1 MEYFLTVTE
10 VLWVSTQHG
19 GMRSRNSFLCCFQK
33 EELRLSGFPDLS
45 VITHILLMA
54 RGTLT
59 CPGALQPSLELIPSR
74 VSVQVWLITLQ
85 SHCLPAFL
93 LPNVEGMSFPLDS
106 CHVFHTFD
114 VILFPIVSV
123 HQLAQ
128 NCRQKSRAEPQ
139 NLQNESTE
147 FPSVILGYALD
158 MKIPISLNR
167 DFNSVYLCVCF
178 LMRE

>member
-1 MEYFLTVTE
+1 MGFHPAQRHEKQEFFPLLFPE
-10 VLWVSTQHG
+10 RRAKALRVSW
-19 GMRSRNSFLCCFQK
+19 SLC
-33 EELRLSGFPDLS
+33 DH
-45 VITHILLMA
+45 THTANGPRHSYMS
-54 RGTLT
+54 
-59 CPGALQPSLELIPSR
+59 GALQPSLELIPSR

-147 FPSVILGYALD
+147 FLSVILGYALG

-167 DFNSVYLCVCF
+167 DFNSVYLYVCF
-178 LMRE
+178 LMREWGLL

>member
-1 MEYFLTVTE
+1 MKYFPIVTK
-10 VLWVSTQHG
+10 VLWFSIQHR

-33 EELRLSGFPDLS
+33 EELRLSVFPDLS

-54 RGTLT
+54 WGTHT

-74 VSVQVWLITLQ
+74 ASVQVWLITLQ

-114 VILFPIVSV
+114 VILFPIVFV
-123 HQLAQ
+123 HQLVQ
-128 NCRQKSRAEPQ
+128 NCGRKSRAEPK
-139 NLQNESTE
+139 NLQNDSTE
-147 FPSVILGYALD
+147 FPSVILGYAQG
-158 MKIPISLNR
+158 MKISLSLNR
-167 DFNSVYLCVCF
+167 DF
-178 LMRE
+178 